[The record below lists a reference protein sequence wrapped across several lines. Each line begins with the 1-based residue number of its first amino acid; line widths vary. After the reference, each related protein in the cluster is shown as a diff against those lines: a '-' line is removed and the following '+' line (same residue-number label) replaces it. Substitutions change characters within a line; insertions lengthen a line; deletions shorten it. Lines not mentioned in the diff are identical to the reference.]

1 VEDIPVKVAVI
12 GAGITGLAAGYEA
25 AEAGAEVVLYEA
37 AGRAGGRI
45 LTSELAGQPVDEGP
59 DAFLARVPWATELCQ
74 ELGLGAELVSPAQR
88 AAFVYSRGALRALPQ
103 PNVLGVPLDFD
114 ALAASGIVSPDGV
127 DRARQEPDLAGPPLV
142 GDQSVGAL
150 VRRRLGNEVANRLV
164 DPLIGGI
171 NASSIDHLSV
181 RAAVPQLAEAAS
193 RGPSLVRELRRLAA
207 SSTVDPAADPTAP
220 VFHTLSDGLG
230 RLVDELADRLGDRLR
245 LSSPVADLGEINAD
259 QVIVTLP
266 AAAAS
271 ELVAPVSP
279 SAAKLL
285 GSIDYASVMLVSLVY
300 NAADVK
306 HPMAGSGYLVP
317 EVEGRT
323 ITACSWAS
331 SKWAH
336 VGSPDTVVLRAS
348 AGRYGDD
355 RALALG
361 DSALLDAVRAD
372 LGATMGLDAQPC
384 AVRISRWERS
394 LPQFRPGHLELVA
407 DIEQSLAHDA
417 PWLRVTGAWARGLG
431 VPACIHQ
438 GRQAARA
445 SVAQAAGTR

>member
-1 VEDIPVKVAVI
+1 MKVAVV

-25 AEAGAEVVLYEA
+25 TKAGAEVVVYEA
-37 AGRAGGRI
+37 AERAGGRL
-45 LTSELAGQPVDEGP
+45 LTTKLAGQPVDEGA

-88 AAFVYSRGALRALPQ
+88 AAFVYSRGALRALPL

-114 ALAASGIVSPDGV
+114 ALAASGIVSDDGV
-127 DRARQEPDLAGPPLV
+127 DRARQEPDLAGSPLV
-142 GDQSVGAL
+142 GDESVGGL
-150 VRRRLGNEVANRLV
+150 VRRRLGDEVADRLV

-171 NASSIDHLSV
+171 NASSIDDLSV

-193 RGPSLVRELRRLAA
+193 RGPSLVQELRRLAA
-207 SSTVDPAADPTAP
+207 SSTVDPAAP
-220 VFHTLSDGLG
+220 VFYTLPDGLG
-230 RLVDELADRLGDRLR
+230 RLTGALTERLGDRLR
-245 LSSPVADLGEINAD
+245 LSSPVSDLGEIDAD

-266 AAAAS
+266 ADIAR
-271 ELVAPVSP
+271 ELVAPVS
-279 SAAKLL
+279 ARTAELM
-285 GSIDYASVMLVSLVY
+285 GTIDYASVVLVSLAY
-300 NAADVK
+300 EAMDVN

-317 EVEGRT
+317 AVEGLT

-336 VGSPDTVVLRAS
+336 VGSPDTVVLRVS

-355 RALALG
+355 RVLALG
-361 DSALLDAVRAD
+361 DDALLEAVGAD
-372 LGATMGLDAQPC
+372 LAETMGLDAQPHT
-384 AVRISRWERS
+384 VRISRWERS
-394 LPQFRPGHLELVA
+394 LAQFRPGHLELVA

-438 GRQAARA
+438 GRQAAMA
-445 SVAQAAGTR
+445 SVAHGAVAR

>member
-1 VEDIPVKVAVI
+1 MKVAVV

-25 AEAGAEVVLYEA
+25 TKAGAEVVVYEA
-37 AGRAGGRI
+37 AERAGGRL
-45 LTSELAGQPVDEGP
+45 LTTELAGQPVDEGA
-59 DAFLARVPWATELCQ
+59 DAFLTRMPWATELCQ

-114 ALAASGIVSPDGV
+114 ALAASGIVSDEGV
-127 DRARQEPDLAGPPLV
+127 DRARQEPDLAGSPLV
-142 GDQSVGAL
+142 GDESVGGL
-150 VRRRLGNEVANRLV
+150 VRRRLGDEVADRLV

-171 NASSIDHLSV
+171 NASSIDDLSV

-193 RGPSLVRELRRLAA
+193 RGSSLVRELRRLAA
-207 SSTVDPAADPTAP
+207 SSNADPAAP
-220 VFHTLSDGLG
+220 VFYTLPDGLG
-230 RLVDELADRLGDRLR
+230 RLTGALTGRLGDRLR
-245 LSSPVADLGEINAD
+245 LSSPVSDLGEIDAD

-266 AAAAS
+266 TDIAR
-271 ELVAPVSP
+271 ELVAPVS
-279 SAAKLL
+279 ARTAELM
-285 GSIDYASVMLVSLVY
+285 GTIDYASVVLVSLAY
-300 NAADVK
+300 EANDVN

-317 EVEGRT
+317 AVEGRT

-336 VGSPDTVVLRAS
+336 VGSPDTVVLRVS

-355 RALALG
+355 RVLALS
-361 DSALLDAVRAD
+361 DDALLDAVMID
-372 LGATMGLDAQPC
+372 LSETMSLDAHPHT
-384 AVRISRWERS
+384 VRISRWARS

-407 DIEQSLAHDA
+407 DIEKSLAHDA
-417 PWLRVTGAWARGLG
+417 PWLRVTGAWARGVG

-438 GRQAARA
+438 GRQAAMA
-445 SVAQAAGTR
+445 SVAHGAVAR

>member
-1 VEDIPVKVAVI
+1 MKVAVI

-25 AEAGAEVVLYEA
+25 AQAGAEVVVYEA
-37 AGRAGGRI
+37 TERAGGRL
-45 LTSELAGQPVDEGP
+45 LTTDLAGQPVDEGA

-114 ALAASGIVSPDGV
+114 ALAASGIVSEEGV
-127 DRARQEPDLAGPPLV
+127 DRARQEPDLAGSPLV
-142 GDQSVGAL
+142 GDESVGRL
-150 VRRRLGNEVANRLV
+150 IRRRLGDELADRLV

-171 NASSIDHLSV
+171 NASSIDDLSV

-193 RGPSLVRELRRLAA
+193 RGPSLVQELRRLAE
-207 SSTVDPAADPTAP
+207 SSTAEPAEP
-220 VFHTLSDGLG
+220 VFYTLPDGLG
-230 RLVDELADRLGDRLR
+230 RLTAELADRLGDRLR
-245 LSSPVADLGEINAD
+245 LSSPVADLGEIDAD
-259 QVIVTLP
+259 QVILTLP
-266 AAAAS
+266 ADATRA
-271 ELVAPVSP
+271 LVAPVS
-279 SAAKLL
+279 ARTAELL
-285 GSIDYASVMLVSLVY
+285 GTIDYASVVLVTLAY
-300 NAADVK
+300 DDTDVD

-317 EVEGRT
+317 AIEGLT

-336 VGSPDTVVLRAS
+336 VGSPDTVVLRVS

-361 DSALLDAVRAD
+361 DDALLEEVEAD
-372 LGATMGLDAQPC
+372 LAETMGLDAQPR

-394 LPQFRPGHLELVA
+394 LPQFLPGHLELVA
-407 DIEQSLAHDA
+407 DIELSLAQDV
-417 PWLRVTGAWARGLG
+417 PWLQVTGAWARGLG
-431 VPACIHQ
+431 IPACINQ

-445 SVAQAAGTR
+445 SVTEGAIAR

>member
-1 VEDIPVKVAVI
+1 MKVAVV

-25 AEAGAEVVLYEA
+25 TKAGAKVVVYEA
-37 AGRAGGRI
+37 AERAGGRL
-45 LTSELAGQPVDEGP
+45 LTTELAGQPVDEGA
-59 DAFLARVPWATELCQ
+59 DAFLTRMPWATELCQ

-114 ALAASGIVSPDGV
+114 ALAASGIVSDEGV
-127 DRARQEPDLAGPPLV
+127 DRARQEPDLAGSPLV
-142 GDQSVGAL
+142 GDESVGGL
-150 VRRRLGNEVANRLV
+150 VRRRLGDEVADRLV

-171 NASSIDHLSV
+171 NASSIDDLSV

-193 RGPSLVRELRRLAA
+193 RGSSLVRELRRLAA
-207 SSTVDPAADPTAP
+207 SSNADPAAP
-220 VFHTLSDGLG
+220 VFYTLPDGLG
-230 RLVDELADRLGDRLR
+230 RLTGALTGRLGDRLR
-245 LSSPVADLGEINAD
+245 LSSPVSDLGEIDAD

-266 AAAAS
+266 TDIAR
-271 ELVAPVSP
+271 ELVAPVS
-279 SAAKLL
+279 ARTAELM
-285 GSIDYASVMLVSLVY
+285 GTIDYASVVLVSLAY
-300 NAADVK
+300 EANDVN

-317 EVEGRT
+317 AVEGRT

-336 VGSPDTVVLRAS
+336 VGSPDTVVLRVS

-355 RALALG
+355 RVLALS
-361 DSALLDAVRAD
+361 DDALLDAVMID
-372 LGATMGLDAQPC
+372 LSETMSLDAHPHT
-384 AVRISRWERS
+384 VRISRWARS

-407 DIEQSLAHDA
+407 DIEKSLAHDA
-417 PWLRVTGAWARGLG
+417 PWLRVTGAWARGVG

-438 GRQAARA
+438 GRQAAMA
-445 SVAQAAGTR
+445 SVAHGAVAR